1 MAIGKV
7 KWFNNEKKYGFIV
20 NNGQD
25 VFVHFSEILKEGYK
39 TLKKGQT
46 VEFDLAKG
54 PRGDRAINV
63 KILAFSEF
71 LPRPGRIFFRMN
83 GNN

>member
-20 NNGQD
+20 INGHD
-25 VFVHFSEILKEGYK
+25 VFVHFSEIMKDGYK

-46 VEFDLAKG
+46 VEFDVAKG
-54 PRGDRAINV
+54 PRGDRAVNV
-63 KILAFSEF
+63 KIMAFPEF
-71 LPRPGRIFFRMN
+71 LERSSRIFFRMN